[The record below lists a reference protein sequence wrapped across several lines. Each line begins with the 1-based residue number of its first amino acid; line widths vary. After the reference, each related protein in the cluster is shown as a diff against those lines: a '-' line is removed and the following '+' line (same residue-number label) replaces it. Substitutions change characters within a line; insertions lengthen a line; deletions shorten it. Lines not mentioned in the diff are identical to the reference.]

1 MAKLCTSC
9 GKPLP
14 REDSRFCSN
23 CGAAAFSNSNAR
35 QSPIPRRTQV
45 ISGDHP
51 SAPARSGL
59 REQIAF
65 AAPPQQAPAETP
77 SWMSK
82 LDKMGNRPVA
92 RPSVPARPSITPPK
106 VENPP
111 SNAHHSSS
119 PAASRSPQNE
129 LHSKVWEDDELP
141 DLIMPTGA
149 EPQNG
154 HMELSQDE
162 RKADQAQPQQ
172 VEQDAPQT
180 AAAEEDSPVED
191 LPTTPMPSTLL
202 PEKVQQSDG
211 ENQADTEDRADA
223 DLPTRPLPA
232 NITLPKPASENRPKA
247 RPFPAQ
253 LYQQAAPPS
262 PPEQPTEQQRQRLA
276 GKADAYQPPIVQR
289 LVTPALPV
297 SQPGFQQ
304 ADPAPAPAPIARAN
318 KPSSSRPARRKSKLR
333 LIVVLLMLVI
343 LVAGGLTYW
352 IVTYQPFS
360 VPAVTQTSL
369 AFSNKTLGIA
379 LRYPQGWT
387 AKLDQAHQTVSFF
400 DANHTYPVTLSATAS
415 NGQSVDA
422 FIKKEVAPLGLT
434 AQKNLSPLTFGGT
447 SWRQVQGTVLV
458 SGATYTETLLV
469 ATHGGQFYALTQMA
483 PASTYADAD
492 HLFFSILRSSFQF
505 I

>member
-1 MAKLCTSC
+1 MVKLCTSC
-9 GKPLP
+9 GNPLP
-14 REDSRFCSN
+14 REDSRFCNN
-23 CGAAAFSNSNAR
+23 CGAAAFSTSNVRSA
-35 QSPIPRRTQV
+35 PIPRRTQV

-51 SAPARSGL
+51 SAPARPGL

-65 AAPPQQAPAETP
+65 ATPAQPAPAETP
-77 SWMSK
+77 SWMNK
-82 LDKMGNRPVA
+82 LDKMGNRPIS
-92 RPSVPARPSITPPK
+92 RPPVPGRLSTTVPK

-111 SNAHHSSS
+111 LNTHRSPS

-129 LHSKVWEDDELP
+129 LHSKIWEDDELP
-141 DLIMPTGA
+141 DLIMPA
-149 EPQNG
+149 EQQNG
-154 HMELSQDE
+154 HTALPQDE
-162 RKADQAQPQQ
+162 RKEDQEQPQQ
-172 VEQDAPQT
+172 VEQDTLET
-180 AAAEEDSPVED
+180 AAAEEDSEVED

-211 ENQADTEDRADA
+211 EDA

-232 NITLPKPASENRPKA
+232 NVTPPKPASENRPKA

-253 LYQQAAPPS
+253 SYRQATPPS
-262 PPEQPTEQQRQRLA
+262 PPEQLTAQQRQGLA
-276 GKADAYQPPIVQR
+276 GRADAYQPPIVQR
-289 LVTPALPV
+289 PVTPALPV

-304 ADPAPAPAPIARAN
+304 AAPAPVTTAGAD
-318 KPSSSRPARRKSKLR
+318 KPSPRRPARRKSKLR
-333 LIVVLLMLVI
+333 LIVVLLMLVV

-369 AFSNKTLGIA
+369 AFSNKTLGVA

-400 DANHTYPVTLSATAS
+400 DANHTYPVTLSSTAS
-415 NGQSVDA
+415 NGQSVDT

-434 AQKNLSPLTFGGT
+434 AQKTLSPLTFGGT

-469 ATHGGQFYALTQMA
+469 ATHGGQFYALTLMA

-505 I
+505 L